1 MSQTDQKPFEKVN
14 RRAFTG
20 THLIGIE
27 DLSPDEINIIL
38 DLADYYAER
47 LDEREFKPDILRN
60 QIVLPLFFEDST
72 RTRTSFEV
80 AAKRLGAD
88 VVNIDLRTSS
98 INKGES
104 LLDTIRTLNS
114 MLRPDAIIVRH
125 SEFGAPHFIS
135 TIVDCPVINAGD
147 SWNEHPTQA
156 LLDALTIRRT
166 FGKIDG
172 LTVAIIGDIAHSR
185 VASSNMKLLT
195 KMGAHVR
202 IIAPPV
208 LMPEKLPADNI
219 KQFNSLEDGLKGAD
233 IAMTIRPQKER
244 MEKAL
249 IEDDSYFSEFGL
261 TKEKLSWAK
270 KDAVVL
276 DPGPF
281 LRNVQISDDLA
292 DDPNK
297 FLYLKQVRNGVPTR
311 MAVLDI
317 LMKGRFS

>member
-1 MSQTDQKPFEKVN
+1 MSQTDQKSFEKVN

-60 QIVLPLFFEDST
+60 QIVLTLFFEDST

-156 LLDALTIRRT
+156 LLDALTIRRA